1 MNFTG
6 FVTSKNVM
14 DSTLLRKMLKY
25 IIDIRPKEIKKKK
38 RREIHMSCKPG
49 TCVLISTEFVYLGGL
64 GGGTQ

>member
-14 DSTLLRKMLKY
+14 DSTLLRKMLKF

-38 RREIHMSCKPG
+38 KRNSQPPKI
-49 TCVLISTEFVYLGGL
+49 
-64 GGGTQ
+64 

>member
-14 DSTLLRKMLKY
+14 DSTLLRKMLKF

-38 RREIHMSCKPG
+38 KEKFTTSQNMKHFKIFELEAPSPP
-49 TCVLISTEFVYLGGL
+49 
-64 GGGTQ
+64 